1 MRFHKGD
8 SFGHYTLLA
17 ALGRGGMGEVY
28 RARDTRLA
36 RDVAIKFVTPTASA
50 STARLSLAEARAASA
65 LSHPHVCTL
74 FAVEEAAGE
83 TFIVMELVEG
93 RLLSDAIGTAG
104 LPADTLVRYASQIAA
119 AVAHAHERHIVH
131 RDLKSANVI
140 IGDSGAKV
148 LDFGIARRYDDA
160 ALQHTTTAADPLGGI
175 GGGIAGTLPY
185 MAPEV
190 LRGEPA
196 SARSDVWAL
205 GVLFYEMAT
214 GHRPFAGATGA
225 ELTSAILRDAP
236 PPLPAGAPGA
246 LRVIVR
252 RCLEKEP
259 GQRYA
264 NAGEVAAALETS
276 AVDAAR
282 PARTRPRW
290 RAVSLALAAAA
301 LLAIVAALVW
311 WRPYAT
317 SRQRS
322 TIGSLAILP
331 LTDLSRP
338 ADDAFADGITDALIG
353 EVGQLSPLRTISR
366 TSVMRYRGS
375 QKSIPEIARE
385 LGVDAVL
392 EGSLLRSGSR
402 LRITAQLVEAKSAL
416 SLWTRVYERD
426 VGDFIALQRDL
437 ARTVATEL
445 RVQLTPSQQTRLTT
459 EHRVAP
465 AAVEAYLRGRYQWA
479 KRTPE
484 SLAASIASFD
494 EAVRHDANY
503 APAYV
508 GLASSYV
515 LLSGLQIAAGPSRDS
530 LPKARDAAAH
540 ALALDPDLPEGHA
553 ALAYTL
559 LYQWDLEGSARS
571 FERSI
576 ALNANDA
583 NTRFWH
589 AAQLASAGRFDE
601 SIAEASLGRQLD
613 PVSPIITAG
622 VSWMNHFARK
632 HEQAGAMAVAALA
645 IDPDFVIAHARRG
658 VAFKHLADYGPAATE
673 MGRCLTLSPDNPDH
687 LAQLGQIHARQ
698 GQRDAAHQVIARLKQ
713 LAGTRYVPAYDLA
726 LVHAALGERDAAFEW
741 LQRAYDERYGPL
753 VFLRVDPDL
762 DGVRDDPRFNTLV
775 YQIFT
780 RSAGAR

>member
-1 MRFHKGD
+1 MRFHQGD

-36 RDVAIKFVTPTASA
+36 RDVAIKFVTPTANA
-50 STARLSLAEARAASA
+50 STATLSLAEARAASA
-65 LSHPHVCTL
+65 LSHPHICTL

-93 RLLSDAIGTAG
+93 RLLSDAIGATG
-104 LPADTLVRYASQIAA
+104 LPPDSLVRYASQIAA

-140 IGDSGAKV
+140 IGDGGAKV

-160 ALQHTTTAADPLGGI
+160 AVQHTTTAADPLGGI

-190 LRGEPA
+190 LRGTPA
-196 SARSDVWAL
+196 STRSDVWAL
-205 GVLFYEMAT
+205 GVLFCEMAT
-214 GHRPFAGATGA
+214 GHRPFVGATGA

-236 PPLPAGAPGA
+236 PPLPAGAPSA
-246 LRVIVR
+246 LRVVVR

-276 AVDAAR
+276 AVGAAP

-290 RAVSLALAAAA
+290 PVVPLGLAAAA
-301 LLAIVAALVW
+301 LVAILATLAW
-311 WRPYAT
+311 WRANAT
-317 SRQRS
+317 STRSS
-322 TIGSLAILP
+322 TIKSLAILP

-338 ADDAFADGITDALIG
+338 APDDAFADGITDALIG
-353 EVGQLSPLRTISR
+353 EVGQLSALRTISR

-375 QKSIPEIARE
+375 QKSTPEIARE

-402 LRITAQLVEAKSAL
+402 LRITAQLVEATSAL

-426 VGDFIALQRDL
+426 VGDLIALQRDL

-479 KRTPE
+479 KRTPD
-484 SLAASIASFD
+484 SLAASIVSFE

-503 APAYV
+503 APAFM

-530 LPKARDAAAH
+530 LPKARDAAAR

-576 ALNANDA
+576 VLNPNDA

-589 AAQLASAGRFDE
+589 AAQLAAAGRFDE
-601 SIAEASLGRQLD
+601 SLVEASLGRQLD

-622 VSWMNHFARK
+622 LSWMNHFARK
-632 HEQAGAMAVAALA
+632 HEQAGAMAMATLA

-658 VAFKHLADYGPAATE
+658 VAFKHLAEYGPAVTE
-673 MGRCLTLSPDNPDH
+673 IERCLSLSPDNPDH
-687 LAQLGQIHARQ
+687 LAQLGQIHALQ
-698 GQRDAAHQVIARLKQ
+698 GRRDAAHQIIGRLKG
-713 LAGTRYVPAYDLA
+713 LTAVRFVPAYDLA

-762 DGVRDDPRFNTLV
+762 DGVRGDPRFDALV
-775 YQIFT
+775 
-780 RSAGAR
+780 ARIRPRPTT

>member
-1 MRFHKGD
+1 MRFHQGD

-50 STARLSLAEARAASA
+50 STATLSLAEARAASA

-93 RLLSDAIGTAG
+93 RLLSDLIGSTG
-104 LPADTLVRYASQIAA
+104 LPSETLVRYASQIAA

-131 RDLKSANVI
+131 RDLKGANVI

-160 ALQHTTTAADPLGGI
+160 AVQHTTTAADPLAGI

-205 GVLFYEMAT
+205 GVLFFEMAT
-214 GHRPFAGATGA
+214 GHRPFVGATGA

-236 PPLPAGAPGA
+236 PPLPAGAPSA

-276 AVDAAR
+276 AFDAAA
-282 PARTRPRW
+282 PSRTRPRW
-290 RAVSLALAAAA
+290 RSISLAVAA
-301 LLAIVAALVW
+301 LLAILATLVW
-311 WRPYAT
+311 WRPFAT
-317 SRQRS
+317 STQRS
-322 TIGSLAILP
+322 TIKSLAILP
-331 LTDLSRP
+331 LSDLSRP
-338 ADDAFADGITDALIG
+338 VADDAFADGITDALIG

-426 VGDFIALQRDL
+426 VGDLIALQRDL

-484 SLAASIASFD
+484 SLTASIVSFE
-494 EAVRHDANY
+494 EAVRHDGNY
-503 APAYV
+503 ASAYV
-508 GLASSYV
+508 GLANSYV

-530 LPKARDAAAH
+530 LPRAREAAAR
-540 ALALDPDLPEGHA
+540 ALALDPDLPEAHA

-559 LYQWDLEGSARS
+559 LYQWDVEGSVKA

-576 ALNANDA
+576 ALNPNDA

-589 AAQLASAGRFDE
+589 AAQLAAAGRFDE
-601 SIAEASLGRQLD
+601 SIAEASRGRQLD

-632 HEQAGAMAVAALA
+632 HEQAAAMAVATMA

-658 VAFKHLADYGPAATE
+658 VALKHLADYAPAATE
-673 MGRCLTLSPDNPDH
+673 IGRCLTLSPDNPDH
-687 LAQLGQIHARQ
+687 LAQLGQIHALQ
-698 GQRDAAHQVIARLKQ
+698 GQRDAAHKLIARLKQ
-713 LAGTRYVPAYDLA
+713 LAATRFVPAYDLA

-762 DGVRDDPRFNTLV
+762 DGVRADPRFNTLV

>member
-1 MRFHKGD
+1 MRFQQGD

-17 ALGRGGMGEVY
+17 PLGHGGMGEVY
-28 RARDTRLA
+28 RARDNRLA
-36 RDVAIKFVTPTASA
+36 RDVAVKFVTPTASS
-50 STARLSLAEARAASA
+50 STESLSLAEARAASA

-74 FAVEEAAGE
+74 FAVEEVEGE

-93 RLLSDAIGTAG
+93 RLLSDAIGSKG
-104 LPADTLVRYASQIAA
+104 LPADTLVRYASQIAG
-119 AVAHAHERHIVH
+119 AVAHAHARHIVH
-131 RDLKSANVI
+131 RDLKGANVI

-148 LDFGIARRYDDA
+148 LDFGIARRYGDEE
-160 ALQHTTTAADPLGGI
+160 LQQTTIAGDPLAGL
-175 GGGIAGTLPY
+175 GGIAGTLPY
-185 MAPEV
+185 IAPEV

-196 SARSDVWAL
+196 STRSDVWSL

-214 GHRPFAGATGA
+214 GRRPFAGATGA
-225 ELTSAILRDAP
+225 ELTSAILRDAA
-236 PPLPAGAPGA
+236 PPLPAGAPNA
-246 LRVIVR
+246 LRVVVR

-264 NAGEVAAALETS
+264 NAGQVAAALETS
-276 AVDAAR
+276 AFNAAP
-282 PARTRPRW
+282 PARTRRW
-290 RAVSLALAAAA
+290 RAVSLALAAAG
-301 LLAIVAALVW
+301 LVAIVAAVMW

-317 SRQRS
+317 STERP

-338 ADDAFADGITDALIG
+338 TPDDAFADGITDALIG
-353 EVGQLSPLRTISR
+353 EVGQLSPLRLISR

-426 VGDFIALQRDL
+426 VGDLIALQRDL

-465 AAVEAYLRGRYQWA
+465 AAVEAYLRGRYQWS
-479 KRTPE
+479 KRTPD
-484 SLAASIASFD
+484 SLAASIVSF
-494 EAVRHDANY
+494 EQAVRHDASY

-515 LLSGLQIAAGPSRDS
+515 LLSGLQIAAGPSRFS
-530 LPKARDAAAH
+530 LPKAREAAAH
-540 ALALDPDLPEGHA
+540 AIALDPDLAEGHA

-559 LYQWDLEGSARS
+559 LYQWDLEESEKE

-576 ALNANDA
+576 ALNPNDA

-589 AAQLASAGRFDE
+589 AVRLAAAGRFEE
-601 SIAEASLGRQLD
+601 SIAEASRGRQLD

-632 HEQAGAMAVAALA
+632 HDQAAAMAVATMA
-645 IDPDFVIAHARRG
+645 IEPDFVIAHARRG
-658 VAFKHLADYGPAATE
+658 VAFKHLGDYGQAAVE

-687 LAQLGQIHARQ
+687 LAQLGQIHALQ
-698 GQRDAAHQVIARLKQ
+698 GRRDAAHQVIARLKE
-713 LAGTRYVPAYDLA
+713 LAGTRFVPAYDLA
-726 LVHAALGERDAAFEW
+726 LVHAALGERDAAIEW

-753 VFLRVDPDL
+753 VFLRVDPDI
-762 DGVRDDPRFNTLV
+762 DGVRGDPRFDALV
-775 YQIFT
+775 
-780 RSAGAR
+780 ARIRPGPAM